1 MLGGGGIPGVAEAA
15 DGRTPTDCLPEP
27 LRRILADVASA
38 FGEVTLVSTEILN
51 TGNHYLGSA
60 RHRFHQD
67 CEAVDFRVAGDP
79 REVVRWLRGR
89 PDVGGVASYRN
100 GVIHVDLDR
109 AVAARLRR
117 EAAAAR

>member
-51 TGNHYLGSA
+51 TGNHYRGSA